1 MPTVGSTATLV
12 SYPQENNTNYMPE
25 LQTIQIS
32 RAGRF
37 KETLAQIDS
46 SLDRSQ
52 LLWTYALL
60 AAGVL
65 VRIWHASG
73 TFLNSDEVMHFAAAN
88 QTSWLQT
95 YKVSLAIS
103 HPPLLIF
110 VLHVWRALGTSE
122 LILRMPSILAGLAF
136 CWITFRW
143 AEMLFEKSVAWMI
156 YVFVL
161 FLPSSIELSTE
172 IRQYALFLAFAMGS
186 AYLLERALAKNSAAT
201 MLLSG
206 VCLWLAIASHF
217 SAFLF
222 VPALGIYAIWRMLS
236 QRPPLGVI
244 AAWVAGQLI
253 ALGLCAFLYVTQIRQ
268 LSKYFGGQDATQ
280 GWMGNAYLSH
290 SYFIPGKVNPLVFI
304 IGRTVGVFQYVFRQL
319 LVGDIAFILFIVG
332 LVIVFRSRPASSR
345 VTPRQLVCL
354 LLLPFAFNFAAALV
368 RAYPYGGTRHSCM
381 LIPFA
386 LAGVSVA
393 LAQLMKH
400 KVFSGMA
407 AALLVSLVCH
417 LSTAKELPYVAPDAQ
432 RSSHMKAAMA
442 FIDQI
447 PTGEPIF
454 ADVQTN
460 LLLGHYLCDQRPF
473 VSDRSIPGFVSYE
486 CGGHRVIASTTKYIF
501 TAKSFYDQWQEMVA
515 KYHVQPGK
523 KIWVAQMGWYTYVA
537 FELANF
543 PQFHLAPHYFGPQI
557 QIFDL
562 KVGQTMPDPNLLPTT

>member
-1 MPTVGSTATLV
+1 
-12 SYPQENNTNYMPE
+12 MPE
-25 LQTIQIS
+25 TQEIQTGRPS
-32 RAGRF
+32 RP
-37 KETLAQIDS
+37 KEILRLLDS
-46 SLDRSQ
+46 SIDRRRH
-52 LLWTYALL
+52 LWAYFLFAV
-60 AAGVL
+60 GFL

-88 QTSWLQT
+88 RSTWLET

-122 LILRMPSILAGLAF
+122 LMLRMPSILAGMAF
-136 CWITFRW
+136 CWFTFRW
-143 AEMLFEKSVAWMI
+143 AEMLFEKTVAVTMF
-156 YVFVL
+156 VLVL

-186 AYLLERALAKNSAAT
+186 AYLLERAFARDSAGT

-206 VCLWLAIASHF
+206 LCLLLAIASHF

-222 VPALGIYAIWRMLS
+222 APALGVYAMWRIFS
-236 QRPPLGVI
+236 QRPRPGVV
-244 AAWVAGQLI
+244 AAWVGSQLV
-253 ALGLCAFLYVTQIRQ
+253 ALGLCAFLYLTQIRQ
-268 LSKYFGGQDATQ
+268 LSQYFGGQDATQ
-280 GWMGNAYLSH
+280 AWMGNAYLSH

-319 LVGDIAFILFIVG
+319 LVGDIASFLFVG
-332 LVIVFRSRPASSR
+332 GITLIFRSRPISSR
-345 VTPRQLVCL
+345 VTSRQLGCL
-354 LLLPFAFNFAAALV
+354 LLLPFAFNCAAALV
-368 RAYPYGGTRHSCM
+368 RAYPYGGTRHSSM
-381 LIPFA
+381 LIPFG

-393 LAQLMKH
+393 LDWLLKH
-400 KVFSGMA
+400 KLSSGMA
-407 AALLVSLVCH
+407 AALVISAVCH

-432 RSSHMKAAMA
+432 RSTNMQGAIT
-442 FIDQI
+442 FIRQL
-447 PTGEPIF
+447 PPGEPIF

-460 LLLGHYLCDQRPF
+460 LLLGHYLCDQRP
-473 VSDRSIPGFVSYE
+473 VTSDTSIPGFVSYE

-501 TAKSFYDQWQEMVA
+501 TARSFYDQWQEMVM
-515 KYHVQPGK
+515 KYHVPPGS

-562 KVGQTMPDPNLLPTT
+562 TVGQTMPDPKLLPTT

>member
-1 MPTVGSTATLV
+1 MSHVISAQAITHQAQEIQTRRSFSEKLRLRLLSTRL
-12 SYPQENNTNYMPE
+12 
-25 LQTIQIS
+25 
-32 RAGRF
+32 
-37 KETLAQIDS
+37 DS
-46 SLDRSQ
+46 SIRSKSA
-52 LLWTYALL
+52 LWTYALL
-60 AAGVL
+60 GAGFL

-88 QTSWLQT
+88 QTSWLQA

-110 VLHVWRALGTSE
+110 VLHIWRALGTSE
-122 LILRMPSILAGLAF
+122 LILRMPSILAGMAF
-136 CWITFRW
+136 CWFTFRW
-143 AEMLFEKSVAWMI
+143 AGMLFETTVAWMTF
-156 YVFVL
+156 VFVL

-186 AYLLERALAKNSAAT
+186 AYLLERALAKNSART

-206 VCLWLAIASHF
+206 VCLWLAIGSHF

-222 VPALGIYAIWRMLS
+222 APALGIYAILRMVS
-236 QRPPLGVI
+236 PRPPLRVI
-244 AAWVAGQLI
+244 SAWVAGQLI

-268 LSKYFGGQDATQ
+268 LSQYFGGQDATQ
-280 GWMGNAYLSH
+280 GWMGSAYLSH

-332 LVIVFRSRPASSR
+332 LVIVFRSRPVSSR
-345 VTPRQLVCL
+345 VTSRQLGCL
-354 LLLPFAFNFAAALV
+354 LLLPFAFNCAAALV

-407 AALLVSLVCH
+407 AALLISLVCH

-442 FIDQI
+442 FIDQL
-447 PTGEPIF
+447 PAGEPIF

-486 CGGHRVIASTTKYIF
+486 CAGHRVIASTTKYIF
-501 TAKSFYDQWQEMVA
+501 TARSFYDQWQEMVRE
-515 KYHVQPGK
+515 YHLQPGSRV
-523 KIWVAQMGWYTYVA
+523 WVAQMGWYTYVA

-562 KVGQTMPDPNLLPTT
+562 KVAQTMPDPSLLPTT

>member
-1 MPTVGSTATLV
+1 
-12 SYPQENNTNYMPE
+12 MPE
-25 LQTIQIS
+25 LQAIQS
-32 RAGRF
+32 PRATRA
-37 KETLAQIDS
+37 KEILARIDQ
-46 SLDRSQ
+46 SLDQ
-52 LLWTYALL
+52 CQVLWTYALL
-60 AAGVL
+60 AAGFL

-88 QTSWLQT
+88 HPTWLES

-110 VLHVWRALGTSE
+110 VEHVWRSLGTSE
-122 LILRMPSILAGLAF
+122 LMLRMPLILAGMAF
-136 CWITFRW
+136 CWFTFRW
-143 AEMLFEKSVAWMI
+143 AEMLFEKTAAWTV

-186 AYLLERALAKNSAAT
+186 AYFLERALAKNSTAT

-206 VCLWLAIASHF
+206 VCLLLAIGSHF

-222 VPALGIYAIWRMLS
+222 ASALGIYAVWRMFSL
-236 QRPPLGVI
+236 RPPLGVI
-244 AAWVAGQLI
+244 ACWIAGQLV

-290 SYFIPGKVNPLVFI
+290 SYFIPGKVNPLLFI
-304 IGRTVGVFQYVFRQL
+304 IGRTIGVFQYVFRQL
-319 LVGDIAFILFIVG
+319 AVGDLAFILFIAG
-332 LVIVFRSRPASSR
+332 VIIIFRSRPVSPR
-345 VTPRQLVCL
+345 VTSRQLGCL
-354 LLLPFAFNFAAALV
+354 LLLPFAINCAAALV

-393 LAQLMKH
+393 LAHLLKH
-400 KVFSGMA
+400 RVWLGIS
-407 AALLVSLVCH
+407 AALLVSVVCH

-432 RSSHMKAAMA
+432 RSANMQAAMA
-442 FIDQI
+442 FIRQL
-447 PTGEPIF
+447 PPGEPIF

-460 LLLGHYLCDQRPF
+460 LLLGHYLCEQRPILP
-473 VSDRSIPGFVSYE
+473 DTSISGFVSYQ
-486 CGGHRVIASTTKYIF
+486 CGGHRVIASQTRYIF
-501 TAKSFYDQWQEMVA
+501 TAKSFYDQWEEMVG
-515 KYHVQPGK
+515 KYHLQPGS

-543 PQFHLAPHYFGPQI
+543 PEFHLTPRSYGPQI

-562 KVGQTMPDPNLLPTT
+562 TVGQTMPNPKLLPRT